1 MNFGPMAEKFIA
13 DVHLGKLARLLR
25 LLGFDTLYK
34 NNFTSSEL
42 TRIGLAEDRVIL
54 SRNHSLKTNKCFFIK
69 DENPVRQLE
78 QVDEHFHLRMQFQP
92 FSRCIMC
99 NGLLET
105 VSKESISASLKQNT
119 VEYFNEFWQC
129 KDCKHI
135 YWKGSHYENMLKT
148 IQKITG
154 FSV

>member
-1 MNFGPMAEKFIA
+1 MNFGRMAEKFIA

-34 NNFTSSEL
+34 TNFTSGEL
-42 TRIGLAEDRVIL
+42 TKIGLAEDRTIL
-54 SRNHSLKTNKCFFIK
+54 SRNHSLTANKCFFIK

-78 QVDEHFHLRMQFQP
+78 QVDEHFHLRMQFLP

-105 VSKESISASLKQNT
+105 VSKESISVSLNQDT

-129 KDCKHI
+129 KDCKRI